1 MDLTKIH
8 EDPIGLLLAM
18 IAGALVAF
26 FLLARKEKRPL
37 GPMFTLPILGDTVAL
52 ALSEQSRF
60 MFSRYK
66 KYGSVFRLNL
76 LGKHMYILSDLEAL
90 RGPYRD
96 EGAIPEVP
104 FPTFKL
110 LMGDF
115 NVAGGGKHIHGPWR
129 KASLAAL
136 GPAGLQSMF
145 PPVLRVMQS
154 HLSEWE
160 AAGRVEVFQSARRM
174 GLELAV
180 DVVADVELSP
190 AVDRAWFKQQAET
203 WLYGMWGL
211 PVPLPG
217 SALAKAL
224 AARKVLLR
232 VLGQELAA
240 DHEDYKSRWTELG
253 SSGAAMADDL
263 VAKASAAPGAEG
275 AKGLGA
281 PRLSHVIRLGLFG
294 LGATE
299 VEHSALAVLHAVMA
313 SADTTRFALFNTW
326 ALVAQSARVQEKL
339 YEEQQKVI
347 EEFGPELSYK
357 AASSMP
363 YMDATIKECMRLLPA
378 SAGGP
383 RKLTQDLKV
392 GEVVLPAGSFVW
404 MYSYLLHCLDPVLWD
419 GDTSVDVPAHMDW
432 RNNFEG
438 AFRPERW
445 LSEETKP
452 KYYFTFGYGN
462 HLCAGINLA
471 YLEIRTM
478 LALVIRKYR
487 LRLQTPDM
495 LSRARYFPFVEPSPG
510 TDTVLLEAR

>member
-1 MDLTKIH
+1 
-8 EDPIGLLLAM
+8 
-18 IAGALVAF
+18 
-26 FLLARKEKRPL
+26 
-37 GPMFTLPILGDTVAL
+37 MFTLPILGDTVAL
-52 ALSEQSRF
+52 ALSEQSKF
-60 MFSRYK
+60 MFTRYK

-76 LGKHMYILSDLEAL
+76 LGRPMYILSDVEAL

-96 EGAIPEVP
+96 EGAVPEVP

-115 NVAGGGKHIHGPWR
+115 NVPGGGKHVHGPWR

-136 GPAGLQSMF
+136 GPAGLQAMF
-145 PPVLRVMQS
+145 PAVLRVMQS
-154 HLSEWE
+154 HLAEWA
-160 AAGRVEVFQSARRM
+160 AAGQVDVFQSARRM

-190 AVDRAWFKQQAET
+190 AVDRTWFKQQVET

-224 AARKVLLR
+224 AAKKVLLG

-240 DHEDYKSRWTELG
+240 DHAAYKDKWTELG
-253 SSGAAMADDL
+253 SSTAAMADDL
-263 VAKASAAPGAEG
+263 VARAASAAAEG
-275 AKGLGA
+275 TKASGT
-281 PRLSHVIRLGLFG
+281 PRLSHVTRLGLFG

-299 VEHSALAVLHAVMA
+299 VEHSALSVLHAIMGA
-313 SADTTRFALFNTW
+313 ADTTRFALFNTW
-326 ALVAQSARVQEKL
+326 ALVAQSPRVQDKL
-339 YEEQQKVI
+339 YEEQQKVM
-347 EEFGPELSYK
+347 EEFGPELTYK
-357 AASSMP
+357 AACSMP
-363 YMDATIKECMRLLPA
+363 YMDATVKECMRLLPA

-383 RKLTQDLKV
+383 RRLTAELKA
-392 GEVVLPAGSFVW
+392 GDVVLPAGSYVW
-404 MYSYLLHCLDPVLWD
+404 MYSWLLHCLDPACWD

-432 RNNFEG
+432 RNNLEG

-445 LSEETKP
+445 LSEETRP
-452 KYYFTFGYGN
+452 KHYFTFGYGT

-478 LALVIRKYR
+478 LALVVRKYR
-487 LRLQTPDM
+487 LRLRTPDM
-495 LSRARYFPFVEPSPG
+495 LTRARYFPFIEPAAG